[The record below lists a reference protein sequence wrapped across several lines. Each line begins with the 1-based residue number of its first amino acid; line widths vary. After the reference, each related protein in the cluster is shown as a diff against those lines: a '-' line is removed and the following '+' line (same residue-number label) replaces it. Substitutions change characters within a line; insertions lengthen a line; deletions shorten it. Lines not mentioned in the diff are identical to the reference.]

1 VVRVYSRS
9 TRDIYIRN
17 IPPSWA
23 GAFQRGPVEN
33 SSVWSSLH
41 LNRYKSLLKDPI
53 DVPFVHMKVDFK
65 SFSSIYNT
73 WGRTS

>member
-1 VVRVYSRS
+1 VVRIYSRS

-33 SSVWSSLH
+33 LCVWSSLH
-41 LNRYKSLLKDPI
+41 LNRHNFLLRDPI
-53 DVPFVHMKVDFK
+53 DMPFIAYESRLQELFIH
-65 SFSSIYNT
+65 I
-73 WGRTS
+73 